1 MQGRSDKRGA
11 SPSGGGGEKK
21 GENRETGAFSVEK
34 DPWLPSS
41 SYSDSSSE
49 SVSQPRVPLSGSC
62 QRPFAFSSRP
72 SSHSSLPRSGNFSRS
87 RAPDSFSS
95 QSPHSSRSSLNASNS
110 AARNSSVASPRPS
123 HIPFSS
129 RHASPFSRPSA
140 LRPSRPSRPSAN
152 TGSSSRSSSSS
163 SSSSSS
169 AASSPSSAS
178 SFSSSSASSSS
189 SSQSFPR
196 QSRRISTSPLPP
208 VRDVSCSNSA
218 FFSSSSPQVSPPS
231 RTRQEL
237 RASPRSPRA
246 ASSHSRS
253 PPARRGRE
261 EPLKSSSPTSSKKSE
276 EGTRERTGKEAAGCS
291 PNNPPGGHKRD
302 DEKERRRGEERGRG
316 GGEERGRRE
325 DERGSREEERGR
337 GEEERGRRV
346 EVRDRTEEQRKG
358 RDEERGRVDGRSKYV
373 EEEEKRRRGE
383 ERVLSRVSTG
393 ERGRS
398 DGEENS
404 AEKREEKKETAVKT
418 DQDAPRERKEK
429 ETGPAREKSPGDR
442 EGRGEGRRRPGEEP
456 RETTGKRPEHVGASV
471 ESAAGGEGAANE
483 KKEKPSDKKS
493 RTNRERGGRKSCEE
507 GKGDDEPQS
516 RMSLSSRISTREPRA
531 LAVHQWIGARLGH
544 SFHPGKIISIRSI
557 HSPASSLPF
566 PNSPARRHRQQRGG
580 RTCPSC
586 SKYMSGDSASPV
598 CRRCGVA
605 STGRRSE
612 AGELGRGVRGQAA
625 RAEASSTACGSMAAV
640 GGLPKTPEGPPAP
653 GEGDRERM
661 AKGQLGREAEAPAS
675 LSRAME
681 IEKPHHYEYY
691 VHYRHTNRRL
701 DTWLKFDDLRPITP
715 DGQVLEF
722 PAVDRRRRRRRK
734 RRRGE
739 ERRDTWDAEEDD
751 AGDEAEPKRR
761 RHDREEDAA
770 LRDVEDER
778 DEAESSS
785 DRDNEDEEDSDW
797 EMLDK
802 LAMFD
807 PSVQFSDHDE
817 EAAKEHEGMDLATL
831 QAHEE
836 ATKIKT
842 IRQIQFG
849 PFLLQTWYFSPYPA
863 HVQDAEVLHVCE
875 FCLSFFRH
883 ASELSTHKQRC
894 ILRHPPGDEI
904 YREGRLSV
912 FEVDGSVA
920 RVYSENLCFLAKLFL
935 DHKTLQYDVEPFL
948 FYVLTEVDR
957 TGCHLIG
964 YFSKEKISLQ
974 AYNLACILT
983 MPQHQRKGYGRFLIS
998 FSYLLSLREKKKGGP
1013 ERPLSDLGRLSYIGW
1028 WTWCLLT
1035 HMESDAQKRKRKIS
1049 IEDLVRNT
1057 AVREED
1063 IQRTL
1068 EEIGVLRYVQ
1078 GHHLLLLHPDLVKT
1092 RLKYVFRRRKKSV

>member
-1 MQGRSDKRGA
+1 MQGRSDKRGT
-11 SPSGGGGEKK
+11 SPSGGGGAKK
-21 GENRETGAFSVEK
+21 GESRETGTFSVEK

-49 SVSQPRVPLSGSC
+49 SASQPRVPLSGSC

-72 SSHSSLPRSGNFSRS
+72 SSHSSLSRSGNFSRS
-87 RAPDSFSS
+87 RAAGSFSS
-95 QSPHSSRSSLNASNS
+95 QSPHSSRSSLNASNA
-110 AARNSSVASPRPS
+110 AARNSSLASPRPAHS
-123 HIPFSS
+123 SFSS
-129 RHASPFSRPSA
+129 RHSSPFSRPSA
-140 LRPSRPSRPSAN
+140 VRPSRPSA
-152 TGSSSRSSSSS
+152 TSGSSSRPSSSA
-163 SSSSSS
+163 SSS
-169 AASSPSSAS
+169 AASL
-178 SFSSSSASSSS
+178 SSSASSSS

-196 QSRRISTSPLPP
+196 QSRRVSTSPLPP
-208 VRDVSCSNSA
+208 VRDVPCSNST
-218 FFSSSSPQVSPPS
+218 FFSSASPQGFPS
-231 RTRQEL
+231 SRNRQEQ
-237 RASPRSPRA
+237 RASPRSPR
-246 ASSHSRS
+246 STLSHSRS
-253 PPARRGRE
+253 PPARRGKE
-261 EPLKSSSPTSSKKSE
+261 DALDLSSPPSSQISE
-276 EGTRERTGKEAAGCS
+276 EGTRERTGKEAIRCS
-291 PNNPPGGHKRD
+291 PNSPPGGHKRD
-302 DEKERRRGEERGRG
+302 EESERRREERRRGG
-316 GGEERGRRE
+316 E
-325 DERGSREEERGR
+325 DEIGSREEERGR
-337 GEEERGRRV
+337 GV
-346 EVRDRTEEQRKG
+346 EVRDRTEEPRKG
-358 RDEERGRVDGRSKYV
+358 GDEERERVDGRRSKFA
-373 EEEEKRRRGE
+373 EEEKRRQGE
-383 ERVLSRVSTG
+383 ERVLSCDGAG

-398 DGEENS
+398 DGEETS
-404 AEKREEKKETAVKT
+404 AEKREAKEETALKT

-429 ETGPAREKSPGDR
+429 DAGGAREKSPGDR
-442 EGRGEGRRRPGEEP
+442 EGRGEGVRRPGEEP
-456 RETTGKRPEHVGASV
+456 RETTGKRTEHE
-471 ESAAGGEGAANE
+471 ESATGRDGGANE
-483 KKEKPSDKKS
+483 KKEKREEAQKKEKPSDKKS
-493 RTNRERGGRKSCEE
+493 RPLRERGGRKSCEE
-507 GKGDDEPQS
+507 GKGDDETQS
-516 RMSLSSRISTREPRA
+516 RLSPSSRISTREPRA

-566 PNSPARRHRQQRGG
+566 PNSPARRQRQHRGG

-586 SKYMSGDSASPV
+586 SKYMPGDSASPV
-598 CRRCGVA
+598 CRRCGGVA
-605 STGRRSE
+605 PTLGAGRRAE
-612 AGELGRGVRGQAA
+612 APELGRGARGPSA
-625 RAEASSTACGSMAAV
+625 RAEASPTSCGSTTAV
-640 GGLPKTPEGPPAP
+640 GGAPKMPDGGPAP
-653 GEGDRERM
+653 GEKGDRERV
-661 AKGQLGREAEAPAS
+661 AEV
-675 LSRAME
+675 
-681 IEKPHHYEYY
+681 EKPHHYEYY
-691 VHYRHTNRRL
+691 IHYRHTNRRL

-722 PAVDRRRRRRRK
+722 PAVESRGRRRK
-734 RRRGE
+734 RRR
-739 ERRDTWDAEEDD
+739 DADEDDD
-751 AGDEAEPKRR
+751 AGDETEPKRR
-761 RHDREEDAA
+761 RHDRDEDAA
-770 LRDVEDER
+770 LSDVENER
-778 DEAESSS
+778 DEGESS
-785 DRDNEDEEDSDW
+785 DRDAEDEEDSDS

-863 HVQDAEVLHVCE
+863 HVQDAEVLYVCE

-883 ASELSTHKQRC
+883 ASELSTHNQRC

-1035 HMESDAQKRKRKIS
+1035 HMESDAQKRRRKIS

-1092 RLKYVFRRRKKSV
+1092 RLKEAGSAGVLVHGENLRFVSYHRTPPAPREALPPPRRGEED